1 LDYATA
7 SLLLTG
13 SIAVATVWGR
23 VSCRKKENFGA
34 RDCLGKV
41 DAVIVTAIKSWRE
54 DNHWQM
60 PAAWCGRITVS
71 VLSDKT
77 NGVVLHALNNWI
89 EWLRLTPFAEKFFV
103 VPYQF
108 CNAYRDG

>member
-1 LDYATA
+1 
-7 SLLLTG
+7 
-13 SIAVATVWGR
+13 
-23 VSCRKKENFGA
+23 
-34 RDCLGKV
+34 
-41 DAVIVTAIKSWRE
+41 
-54 DNHWQM
+54 M